1 MRLADESELV
11 FAFFDKANL
20 SDGLVF
26 GRFGSIYG
34 DGITGDKLASFAFT
48 RSEVGLDED
57 VDELSVDFGG
67 REALSEKVEI
77 RFVKVGN
84 LAVAKEERS
93 DFFGLPSSIFAVD
106 DFGGFLGEAS
116 LAEAGGRVFVVLG
129 ENLFKFVWH
138 DEGEVLE
145 VILKSVIGLVEPELV
160 KVENRGFFG
169 VEPNG
174 VTFGFAKFAT
184 SYLVDNEWA
193 RVAVS
198 FGAFEAFDEMNA
210 RGAVAKLISAAELE
224 INIMGAEKVEEIV
237 ALDEGVAKFGIGDAG
252 AAFADAFLD
261 KLAVKKL
268 GHTESFADF
277 AEERKELDIFE
288 PIVIVKDNGIG
299 RGVGDP
305 DDLFGESGLVAFDFV
320 EVFKVAFG
328 GIFGV
333 ANLAGGTTNEIV
345 RSITVT
351 DEACAHHEGGEMA
364 DMKRIGAWVGAPIEI
379 MRSFV

>member
-11 FAFFDKANL
+11 FAFFDKTNL
-20 SDGLVF
+20 GDGLVF

-84 LAVAKEERS
+84 LAVAKEKS
-93 DFFGLPSSIFAVD
+93 GDFFGLPSSVFAVD
-106 DFGGFLGEAS
+106 DFGGFLGEAF
-116 LAEAGGRVFVVLG
+116 LTVAGGRVFVVLG

-174 VTFGFAKFAT
+174 VTFGFAELAAGDF
-184 SYLVDNEWA
+184 VDNEWA
-193 RVAVS
+193 RVAVG
-198 FGAFEAFDEMNA
+198 FGAFEAFDEVNA

-224 INIMGAEKVEEIV
+224 IDIMGAEKVEEIV
-237 ALDEGVAKFGIGDAG
+237 ALDESVAKFGIGDAR

-277 AEERKELDIFE
+277 AEERKELNIFE

-299 RGVGDP
+299 RGVGDL

-351 DEACAHHEGGEMA
+351 DEACAHHESSEVA
-364 DMKRIGAWVGAPIEI
+364 DMKRIGTWVGAPIEI